1 MIFTG
6 TIANSLKRTLESIV
20 DDDMEDSRKELV
32 MKDFFDED
40 TMDDNFIDFLEMGG
54 PGLAAEKPEGAEIQI
69 GSVREG
75 TLTRVFS
82 KTYAMRLVVTEEAME
97 DKKYPQAIRAG
108 ERLNRAMYKTVD
120 YEAANQLIRAFN
132 AAFPIGDGQP
142 WFSTAHTLPAGGTFS
157 NLTAVPLTPSRASLQ
172 VVTTQLR
179 KMPGHDGLIDQL
191 KPKCVVAPV
200 EQEFIWK
207 ETLRSDYA
215 PEVGQFNAINAMKR
229 DYNVDLVLN
238 PYWTTTSTNW
248 IVLSNA
254 KDGLKWFWRV
264 RPRGRSWVNND
275 NTSLLFAIR
284 ARWGRTVVNAR
295 CAVGSNS

>member
-20 DDDMEDSRKELV
+20 DDDMEESRKDLV

-40 TMDDNFIDFLEMGG
+40 TMDDNFIDFLEMAG

-69 GSVREG
+69 GGIREG
-75 TLTRVFS
+75 TLTRVFA

-97 DKKYPQAIRAG
+97 DKKYPQSIRAG
-108 ERLNRAMYKTVD
+108 ERLNRAMWKTVD
-120 YEAANQLIRAFN
+120 YEGANSLIRAFN
-132 AAFPIGDGQP
+132 AIFPIGDGQP
-142 WFSTAHTLPAGGTFS
+142 WISTAHTLPNGGTFS
-157 NLTAVPLTPSRASLQ
+157 NQTAVPLTPSRASLQ

-229 DYNVDLVLN
+229 DYSVDLVLN

-254 KDGLKWFWRV
+254 KDGLKFFWRV

-284 ARWGRTVVNAR
+284 ARWARAVINAR
-295 CAVGSNS
+295 CAVGSNA